1 MDEEKTLLKRA
12 RRVAAVFVLL
22 CFSGVGASLA
32 ATPTVALPDFTGIV
46 QKYGPAVVNVVAH
59 YKHVSEMG
67 DDHPGEQQTQEPQ
80 LPEIFRHFFGMPFGP
95 QQIGRASCRERVY
108 IWVVR

>member
-1 MDEEKTLLKRA
+1 MLTWAR

-22 CFSGVGASLA
+22 LFAGSAFA

-59 YKHVSEMG
+59 YNHASEMG
-67 DDHPGEQQTQEPQ
+67 SDSPDQQQTQQPQ
-80 LPEIFRHFFGMPFGP
+80 IPEIFRHFFGMPFGP
-95 QQIGRASCRERVY
+95 QFQGRRRPVNRWARASSFRPTATS
-108 IWVVR
+108 